1 LDTASSLTVAKIRE
15 TRVRTSELPVTLP
28 VSTAAFA
35 VILNEGGR
43 LPSEQ
48 ILDWVEQERWPEA
61 VAAIGKLPPVE
72 VADVLV
78 SLTDEQQHTLFGLLA
93 VELAAAVLHH
103 FPYYLQYVLLHT
115 RAPADMRAILD
126 EMNPHDRQQMLDEL
140 PEEAWQRLEE
150 EIGELQTDGGGP
162 AVPGPGLD
170 AIPQQISPPG
180 AARPPAAVV
189 SLSPVREKKK
199 EAPLREMPVQEPAGE
214 AIIEAHGLE
223 KSFPQA
229 DGHNV
234 QVIAPLDL
242 SIYPGTIVALLGA
255 SGSGKST
262 LLRMLSGLVQP
273 SSGQVLWHGK
283 ELSETSPNVAIVFQS
298 FALFPWLTVGEN
310 VEAPLLA
317 RGVTARERRR
327 RAVRAVNTV
336 GLKGFE
342 NAYPKELSGGMK
354 QRVGFARAL
363 AVQPEVL
370 FMDEPFSAL
379 DVLTAE
385 NLRGQL
391 MDLWLENKMDIKTI
405 FIVTH
410 NIEEAV
416 LLADRVIVL
425 GRNPAH
431 IRADFRVPLP
441 QPRDRKSPQ
450 FVVYVDYIYK
460 VMTSVDTAVAPP
472 LPGKTHE
479 AARYPLLPHARPG
492 GIAGL
497 LEILIDSGG
506 TEDLYHLSEQ
516 LLMEVDDLFP
526 IVEAAVLLGF
536 AELKEG
542 DVNITPEGKAWAE
555 AGIDEQKRL
564 FREAALSRI
573 LVFQQIEKIL
583 LQKADHSIPLELFRD
598 ILDEHHP
605 EEEIQRQLDTILSWG
620 RYCELFN
627 YDSETERLYLPSPV
641 EAEAETEENPEFPA
655 QQS

>member
-1 LDTASSLTVAKIRE
+1 LPADLIHDLVAR
-15 TRVRTSELPVTLP
+15 
-28 VSTAAFA
+28 
-35 VILNEGGR
+35 
-43 LPSEQ
+43 
-48 ILDWVEQERWPEA
+48 ERWQD
-61 VAAIGKLPPVE
+61 AASALSKLPRSQAADFISMLADEQQQKLFSLLPVE
-72 VADVLV
+72 VAAGVL
-78 SLTDEQQHTLFGLLA
+78 T
-93 VELAAAVLHH
+93 H

-115 RAPADMRAILD
+115 RNASDMRAILD
-126 EMNPHDRQQMLDEL
+126 ELPPDERMQLFDEL
-140 PEEAWQRLEE
+140 PEEAWQRLED
-150 EIGELQTDGGGP
+150 EIGEIKLP
-162 AVPGPGLD
+162 P
-170 AIPQQISPPG
+170 SPPRSQGG
-180 AARPPAAVV
+180 AGRRVSMDRPSLPAAAKAGEAAVREMLVAEPPA
-189 SLSPVREKKK
+189 PEEK
-199 EAPLREMPVQEPAGE
+199 
-214 AIIEAHGLE
+214 AIIEARALE

-229 DGHNV
+229 DGHIV
-234 QVIAPLDL
+234 QIIAPLDL
-242 SIYPGTIVALLGA
+242 SVYPGTIVALLGA

-262 LLRMLSGLVQP
+262 LLRMLSGLSQP
-273 SSGQVLWHGK
+273 SSGEVLWHGRP
-283 ELSETSPNVAIVFQS
+283 LSEKAPNVAIVFQS
-298 FALFPWLTVGEN
+298 FALFPWLTVIEN

-317 RGVTARERRR
+317 RGMAATDRRR
-327 RAVRAVNTV
+327 TSLRSINTV

-363 AVQPEVL
+363 SVQPEVL

-385 NLRGQL
+385 NLRGEL
-391 MDLWLENKMDIKTI
+391 LDLWLENKMEIKTI

-425 GRNPAH
+425 GRNPAR
-431 IRADFRVPLP
+431 IRADFRIPLP

-460 VMTSVDTAVAPP
+460 VMTTPDAVLAPP
-472 LPGKTHE
+472 TPGTRNQP
-479 AARYPLLPHARPG
+479 ARYPLLPHARPG

-497 LEILIDSGG
+497 LEILVDSGG
-506 TEDLYHLSEQ
+506 TEDLYHLSEK

-542 DVNITPEGKAWAE
+542 DVDITPAGKTWVE
-555 AGIDEQKRL
+555 ADIDTQKQL

-573 LVFQQIEKIL
+573 LLFQQIDKIL
-583 LQKADHSIPLELFRD
+583 REKSDHSIPLELFRD

-605 EEEIQRQLDTILSWG
+605 EEEIRRQLETVLNWG

-627 YDSETERLYLPSPV
+627 YDSEEERLYRPRAGADES
-641 EAEAETEENPEFPA
+641 EENPEFPA
-655 QQS
+655 QQP

>member
-1 LDTASSLTVAKIRE
+1 MDQVKDLVRKAQWPDVALVMARLPL
-15 TRVRTSELPVTLP
+15 SEAADLLAGLPDYNQHALFAQLPV
-28 VSTAAFA
+28 
-35 VILNEGGR
+35 
-43 LPSEQ
+43 
-48 ILDWVEQERWPEA
+48 D
-61 VAAIGKLPPVE
+61 
-72 VADVLV
+72 
-78 SLTDEQQHTLFGLLA
+78 
-93 VELAAAVLHH
+93 LAAQVLAR

-115 RAPADMRAILD
+115 RQPSEMRAILD
-126 EMNPHDRQQMLDEL
+126 QMNPDDRMQLLDEL

-150 EIGELQTDGGGP
+150 EIGEILREPRSFKDAAP
-162 AVPGPGLD
+162 AVETPAKPK
-170 AIPQQISPPG
+170 PEP
-180 AARPPAAVV
+180 PPAGTSDHTQLQSSRAKTIGTAVAE
-189 SLSPVREKKK
+189 PVPRET
-199 EAPLREMPVQEPAGE
+199 AE
-214 AIIEAHGLE
+214 AIIEARRLE

-242 SIYPGTIVALLGA
+242 AIYPGTIVALLGA

-262 LLRMLSGLVQP
+262 LLRILSGLAQP
-273 SSGQVLWHGK
+273 TSGQVLWHGV
-283 ELSETSPNVAIVFQS
+283 ELAQTVPNVAIVFQS

-317 RGVTARERRR
+317 RGVDERERRR
-327 RAVRAVNTV
+327 RALRAIGTV

-385 NLRGQL
+385 NLRGEL
-391 MDLWLENKMDIKTI
+391 LDLWLESKMGIKTI

-425 GRNPAH
+425 GRNPAR

-441 QPRDRKSPQ
+441 QPRDRKSPP

-460 VMTSVDTAVAPP
+460 VMTSPDAVAAPP
-472 LPGKTHE
+472 APGKMHE
-479 AARYPLLPHARPG
+479 PARYPLLPHARPG

-497 LEILIDSGG
+497 LEILIDAGG
-506 TEDLYHLSEQ
+506 AEDLYHLAEK

-526 IVEAAVLLGF
+526 IVDAAVLLGF

-542 DVNITPEGKAWAE
+542 DVNIIPEGKAWAE
-555 AGIDEQKRL
+555 ADIDEQKKMFRDAVLARIRL
-564 FREAALSRI
+564 
-573 LVFQQIEKIL
+573 FQQIEKTL
-583 LQKADHSIPLELFRD
+583 SQKADHSIPLELFRD

-605 EEEIQRQLDTILSWG
+605 EEEIQRQLDTVLSWG
-620 RYCELFN
+620 RYCELFD
-627 YDSETERLYLPSPV
+627 YDSERERLYLPSR
-641 EAEAETEENPEFPA
+641 AEAEVEENPEFPA
-655 QQS
+655 QQP

>member
-1 LDTASSLTVAKIRE
+1 MPADLIHDL
-15 TRVRTSELPVTLP
+15 VT
-28 VSTAAFA
+28 
-35 VILNEGGR
+35 
-43 LPSEQ
+43 
-48 ILDWVEQERWPEA
+48 QERWEQAAAALTRLPRDQA
-61 VAAIGKLPPVE
+61 ADFVA
-72 VADVLV
+72 
-78 SLTDEQQHTLFGLLA
+78 SLADEQQQKLFSLLP
-93 VELAAAVLHH
+93 VNVAAAILSS

-115 RAPADMRAILD
+115 RDRVDIRAILD
-126 EMNPHDRQQMLDEL
+126 ELPPDERMQLFDEL
-140 PEEAWQRLEE
+140 PEEAWQRLED
-150 EIGELQTDGGGP
+150 EIGEIKLPPVAAKPREEAPRLAAQRPSFPVTVQTRDS
-162 AVPGPGLD
+162 A
-170 AIPQQISPPG
+170 
-180 AARPPAAVV
+180 
-189 SLSPVREKKK
+189 VREAPVA
-199 EAPLREMPVQEPAGE
+199 EAPAPEGE
-214 AIIEAHGLE
+214 AIIRAHALE

-234 QVIAPLDL
+234 QIIAPLDL
-242 SIYPGTIVALLGA
+242 SVYPGTIVALLGA

-262 LLRMLSGLVQP
+262 LLRMLSGLTQP
-273 SSGQVLWHGK
+273 SSGEVLWHGRP
-283 ELSETSPNVAIVFQS
+283 LSETAPNVAIVFQS
-298 FALFPWLTVGEN
+298 FALVPWLTVLEN
-310 VEAPLLA
+310 VEAPLVA
-317 RGVTARERRR
+317 RGMEEPERRR
-327 RAVRAVNTV
+327 RALRSINTV

-363 AVQPEVL
+363 SVQPEVL

-385 NLRGQL
+385 NLRSEL
-391 MDLWLENKMDIKTI
+391 LDLWLENKMDIKTI

-425 GRNPAH
+425 GRNPAR

-441 QPRDRKSPQ
+441 QPRDRKSPL

-460 VMTSVDTAVAPP
+460 VMTTPDAVLAPP
-472 LPGKTHE
+472 TPGTRTQP
-479 AARYPLLPHARPG
+479 ARYPLLPHARPG

-506 TEDLYHLSEQ
+506 SEDLYHLAEK

-542 DVNITPEGKAWAE
+542 DVDITPAGKAWAE
-555 AGIDEQKRL
+555 ADIDSQKQL

-573 LVFQQIEKIL
+573 LLFQQIDKIL
-583 LQKADHSIPLELFRD
+583 RQKSDHSIPLELFRD
-598 ILDEHHP
+598 ILDEHQP
-605 EEEIQRQLDTILSWG
+605 EEEIQRQLETVLSWG

-627 YDSETERLYLPSPV
+627 YDSEQQRLYLPQ
-641 EAEAETEENPEFPA
+641 AAETESEDNPEFPA

>member
-1 LDTASSLTVAKIRE
+1 LQ
-15 TRVRTSELPVTLP
+15 
-28 VSTAAFA
+28 
-35 VILNEGGR
+35 
-43 LPSEQ
+43 SEQ

-61 VAAIGKLPPVE
+61 VEAVGKLPPAE

-78 SLTDEQQHTLFGLLA
+78 NLTDEQQQKLFGLLP
-93 VELAAAVLHH
+93 VELAAAALHH

-115 RAPADMRAILD
+115 RTPAEMREILE
-126 EMNPHDRQQMLDEL
+126 EMDPNDRLQMLDEL

-150 EIGELQTDGGGP
+150 EVGELRQEDGTT
-162 AVPGPGLD
+162 AVTGQEVD
-170 AIPQQISPPG
+170 AAPLRLS
-180 AARPPAAVV
+180 PPAAAQQ
-189 SLSPVREKKK
+189 PVAAASRAPARESSKP
-199 EAPLREMPVQEPAGE
+199 APVTREIAMPEPGDE
-214 AIIEAHGLE
+214 PIIEARGLE
-223 KSFPQA
+223 KSFPQP

-242 SIYPGTIVALLGA
+242 SICPGTIVALLGA

-262 LLRMLSGLVQP
+262 LLRMLSGLVEP

-283 ELSETSPNVAIVFQS
+283 ELAQTTPNVAIVFQS

-327 RAVRAVNTV
+327 RAVRAIATV

-385 NLRGQL
+385 NLRGEL
-391 MDLWLENKMDIKTI
+391 LDLWLQSKMDIKTI

-416 LLADRVIVL
+416 LLADRIIVL
-425 GRNPAH
+425 GRNPAR
-431 IRADFRVPLP
+431 IRADFRVPLAH
-441 QPRDRKSPQ
+441 PRDRKSPQ

-460 VMTSVDTAVAPP
+460 VMTSPEAEVAPP
-472 LPGKTHE
+472 APGKTHE
-479 AARYPLLPHARPG
+479 PARYPLLPHARPG

-497 LEILIDSGG
+497 LEILVDSGG
-506 TEDLYHLSEQ
+506 TEDLYHLAEQ

-555 AGIDEQKRL
+555 AGVEEQKRM

-573 LVFQQIEKIL
+573 LLFQQIEKIL
-583 LQKADHSIPLELFRD
+583 VQKADHSIPLELFRD

-605 EEEIQRQLDTILSWG
+605 EEEIQRQLDTVLSWG

-627 YDSETERLYLPSPV
+627 YDSEKERLYLPSAGEP
-641 EAEAETEENPEFPA
+641 ETEENPEFPSV
-655 QQS
+655 QS

>member
-1 LDTASSLTVAKIRE
+1 MPADLIHDLVAR
-15 TRVRTSELPVTLP
+15 
-28 VSTAAFA
+28 
-35 VILNEGGR
+35 
-43 LPSEQ
+43 
-48 ILDWVEQERWPEA
+48 ERWQD
-61 VAAIGKLPPVE
+61 AASALAKLPRSQA
-72 VADVLV
+72 ADFIAMLA
-78 SLTDEQQHTLFGLLA
+78 DEQQQKLFSLLPA
-93 VELAAAVLHH
+93 EVAAGVLTH

-115 RAPADMRAILD
+115 RTPPDMRAILD
-126 EMNPHDRQQMLDEL
+126 DLPPDERMQLFDEL
-140 PEEAWQRLEE
+140 PEEAWQRLED
-150 EIGELQTDGGGP
+150 EIGEIKLP
-162 AVPGPGLD
+162 P
-170 AIPQQISPPG
+170 SPPQPPME
-180 AARPPAAVV
+180 AARPVSADRPPLPAVAIVGEV
-189 SLSPVREKKK
+189 PGK
-199 EAPLREMPVQEPAGE
+199 EAPVAEAPLEEE
-214 AIIEAHGLE
+214 AIIEARALE

-234 QVIAPLDL
+234 QIIAPLDL
-242 SIYPGTIVALLGA
+242 SVYPGTIVALLGA

-262 LLRMLSGLVQP
+262 LLRMLSGLSQP
-273 SSGQVLWHGK
+273 SSGDVLWHGRP
-283 ELSETSPNVAIVFQS
+283 LSETAPNVAIVFQS
-298 FALFPWLTVGEN
+298 FALFPWLTVLEN

-317 RGVTARERRR
+317 RGIAEPERRR
-327 RAVRAVNTV
+327 TALRSINTV

-363 AVQPEVL
+363 SVQPEVL

-385 NLRGQL
+385 NLRGEL
-391 MDLWLENKMDIKTI
+391 LDLWLENKVDIKTI

-425 GRNPAH
+425 GRNPAR
-431 IRADFRVPLP
+431 IRADFRIPLT

-460 VMTSVDTAVAPP
+460 VMTTPDAVLAPP
-472 LPGKTHE
+472 TPGTRTQP
-479 AARYPLLPHARPG
+479 ARYPLLPHARPG

-497 LEILIDSGG
+497 LELLVDGGG
-506 TEDLYHLSEQ
+506 TEDLYHLAEK

-542 DVNITPEGKAWAE
+542 DVDITPAGKTWAE
-555 AGIDEQKRL
+555 ADIDTQKQL

-573 LVFQQIEKIL
+573 LLFQQIDKIL
-583 LQKADHSIPLELFRD
+583 REKSDHSIPLELFRD

-605 EEEIQRQLDTILSWG
+605 EEEIQRQLETVLNWG
-620 RYCELFN
+620 RYCELFS
-627 YDSETERLYLPSPV
+627 YDSEEQRLYRRQA
-641 EAEAETEENPEFPA
+641 AEAESEENPEFPA

>member
-1 LDTASSLTVAKIRE
+1 LPADLIHDLV
-15 TRVRTSELPVTLP
+15 TR
-28 VSTAAFA
+28 
-35 VILNEGGR
+35 
-43 LPSEQ
+43 
-48 ILDWVEQERWPEA
+48 ERWQD
-61 VAAIGKLPPVE
+61 AASALTKLPRPQAADFIASLADEQQQNIFSLLPVE
-72 VADVLV
+72 VAAGVL
-78 SLTDEQQHTLFGLLA
+78 A
-93 VELAAAVLHH
+93 H

-115 RAPADMRAILD
+115 RTPSDMRAILD
-126 EMNPHDRQQMLDEL
+126 DLPPDERMQLFDEL
-140 PEEAWQRLEE
+140 PEEAWQRLED
-150 EIGELQTDGGGP
+150 EIGEIKLPPSPPQPEQDAARQAATDRPPLP
-162 AVPGPGLD
+162 AV
-170 AIPQQISPPG
+170 AT
-180 AARPPAAVV
+180 
-189 SLSPVREKKK
+189 
-199 EAPLREMPVQEPAGE
+199 AGE
-214 AIIEAHGLE
+214 AGVKGALLAEAPAPEEEEPIIEARALE

-234 QVIAPLDL
+234 QIIAPLDL
-242 SIYPGTIVALLGA
+242 SVYPGTIVALLGA

-262 LLRMLSGLVQP
+262 LLRMLSGLSQP
-273 SSGQVLWHGK
+273 SSGEVLWHGRP
-283 ELSETSPNVAIVFQS
+283 LSETAPNVAIVFQS
-298 FALFPWLTVGEN
+298 FALFPWLTVLEN

-317 RGVTARERRR
+317 RGIAEPERRR
-327 RAVRAVNTV
+327 TALRSINTV

-363 AVQPEVL
+363 SVQPEVL

-385 NLRGQL
+385 NLRGEL
-391 MDLWLENKMDIKTI
+391 LDLWLENKMDIKTI

-425 GRNPAH
+425 GRNPAR
-431 IRADFRVPLP
+431 IRADFRVPLT

-460 VMTSVDTAVAPP
+460 VMTTPDAVLAPP
-472 LPGKTHE
+472 TPGTRTQP
-479 AARYPLLPHARPG
+479 ARYPLLPHARPG

-497 LEILIDSGG
+497 LELLVDGGG
-506 TEDLYHLSEQ
+506 TEDLYHLAEK

-542 DVNITPEGKAWAE
+542 DVDITPAGKTWVE
-555 AGIDEQKRL
+555 ADIDTQKQL

-573 LVFQQIEKIL
+573 LLFQQIDRILREKS
-583 LQKADHSIPLELFRD
+583 DHSIPLELFRD
-598 ILDEHHP
+598 ILDEHQP
-605 EEEIQRQLDTILSWG
+605 EEEIQRQLETVLGWG

-627 YDSETERLYLPSPV
+627 YDSEEQRLYLPQA
-641 EAEAETEENPEFPA
+641 AEAEGEENPEFPA

>member
-1 LDTASSLTVAKIRE
+1 MVKRDQWQN
-15 TRVRTSELPVTLP
+15 
-28 VSTAAFA
+28 A
-35 VILNEGGR
+35 VDAL
-43 LPSEQ
+43 
-48 ILDWVEQERWPEA
+48 A
-61 VAAIGKLPPVE
+61 KLPPVE
-72 VADVLV
+72 VADFLV
-78 SLTDEQQHTLFGLLA
+78 SLTDEQQQQLFGLLP
-93 VELAAAVLHH
+93 VEVAAGALSH

-126 EMNPHDRQQMLDEL
+126 EMGANDRMQLLDEL
-140 PEEAWQRLEE
+140 PDEAWQRLEE
-150 EIGELQTDGGGP
+150 EIGELQQKPESGEATAPVSDAP
-162 AVPGPGLD
+162 PKAKPLPLLSQPRVPE
-170 AIPQQISPPG
+170 A
-180 AARPPAAVV
+180 PAATPK
-189 SLSPVREKKK
+189 SLATQVRT
-199 EAPLREMPVQEPAGE
+199 VPAEDTVGAE
-214 AIIEAHGLE
+214 AIIEARGLE
-223 KSFPQA
+223 KSFPQP
-229 DGHNV
+229 DGHNI

-242 SIYPGTIVALLGA
+242 AIYPGTIVALLGA

-262 LLRMLSGLVQP
+262 LLRMLSGLVEP
-273 SSGQVLWHGK
+273 TSGQVLWHGVNL
-283 ELSETSPNVAIVFQS
+283 EEATPNVAIVFQS

-317 RGVTARERRR
+317 RGVGARERRR
-327 RAVRAVNTV
+327 RAVRAINTV

-363 AVQPEVL
+363 AVNPEVL

-385 NLRGQL
+385 NLRGEL
-391 MDLWLENKMDIKTI
+391 LDLWLENKMGIKTI

-416 LLADRVIVL
+416 LLADRIIVL

-441 QPRDRKSPQ
+441 QPRDRKSPP

-460 VMTSVDTAVAPP
+460 VMTSPDAVETPPAPDR
-472 LPGKTHE
+472 THQP
-479 AARYPLLPHARPG
+479 ARYPLLPHARPG

-497 LEILIDSGG
+497 LEILVDAGG
-506 TEDLYHLSEQ
+506 TEDLYHLAEK

-526 IVEAAVLLGF
+526 IVEAAVLLAL
-536 AELKEG
+536 AELTEG
-542 DVNITPEGKAWAE
+542 DVNITPEGRTWAE
-555 AGIDEQKRL
+555 ADIDEQKRL
-564 FREAALSRI
+564 FRQASLSRV
-573 LVFQQIEKIL
+573 LLFQQIEKTL
-583 LQKADHSIPLELFRD
+583 QQKADHSIPLELFRD

-605 EEEIQRQLDTILSWG
+605 EAEIQRQLDTVLSWG

-627 YDSETERLYLPSPV
+627 YDSEKERLYLPS
-641 EAEAETEENPEFPA
+641 AAETETEDGPEFPA